1 MSNAVL
7 QYSNNIVLFN
17 LNAHPPI
24 HLSSIHPST
33 QLAILHISDHYCY
46 MCKVKIHVNYMYLL
60 NLVFPVVY
68 LEPEAE
74 TEPVGSPAL
83 GMEPMELALETEA
96 EQTAFVSSVDTERPN
111 FA

>member
-1 MSNAVL
+1 
-7 QYSNNIVLFN
+7 
-17 LNAHPPI
+17 
-24 HLSSIHPST
+24 
-33 QLAILHISDHYCY
+33 
-46 MCKVKIHVNYMYLL
+46 MYLL

-83 GMEPMELALETEA
+83 GTETKLVGSPALGMELALETEA
-96 EQTAFVSSVDTERPN
+96 EQAAFVSSVDTERPN

>member
-1 MSNAVL
+1 
-7 QYSNNIVLFN
+7 
-17 LNAHPPI
+17 
-24 HLSSIHPST
+24 
-33 QLAILHISDHYCY
+33 
-46 MCKVKIHVNYMYLL
+46 MYLL

-83 GMEPMELALETEA
+83 GTETKLVGSPALGMEPMELALETEA
-96 EQTAFVSSVDTERPN
+96 EQAAFVSSVDTERPN

>member
-1 MSNAVL
+1 
-7 QYSNNIVLFN
+7 
-17 LNAHPPI
+17 
-24 HLSSIHPST
+24 
-33 QLAILHISDHYCY
+33 
-46 MCKVKIHVNYMYLL
+46 MYLL

-83 GMEPMELALETEA
+83 GTETKLVGSPALGMEPMELAQETEA
-96 EQTAFVSSVDTERPN
+96 EAEQAAFVSSVDTERPN